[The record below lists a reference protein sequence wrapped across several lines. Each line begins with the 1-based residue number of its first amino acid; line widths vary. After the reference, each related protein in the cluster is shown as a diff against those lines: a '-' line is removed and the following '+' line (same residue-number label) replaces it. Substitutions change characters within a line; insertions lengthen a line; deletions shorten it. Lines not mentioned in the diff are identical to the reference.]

1 VLEGNSPGRVFVD
14 HLDEPRTAFVH
25 TNAGFSYLVGSSQN
39 GAFNQ
44 AFKKLLDDRLFPE
57 IKISN
62 DPTLVFYPLSDS
74 WEVPLKKTLD
84 GRRVLDLFRKQFIF
98 NPKKFI
104 SSSNRQKQIPA
115 GFQMQHIDQAS
126 MERFG
131 ADMFPWESP
140 QAFLK
145 TGFGFWLLKDNE
157 IACECSSVFIG
168 GGAVEINIHTNEK
181 YRRQGLAAIAATAF
195 ISECLDRGLHP
206 NWECWWDNQ
215 PSISLAQKLGFEP
228 VKDHPVLLVELN
240 T

>member
-1 VLEGNSPGRVFVD
+1 
-14 HLDEPRTAFVH
+14 
-25 TNAGFSYLVGSSQN
+25 
-39 GAFNQ
+39 
-44 AFKKLLDDRLFPE
+44 
-57 IKISN
+57 
-62 DPTLVFYPLSDS
+62 
-74 WEVPLKKTLD
+74 
-84 GRRVLDLFRKQFIF
+84 
-98 NPKKFI
+98 
-104 SSSNRQKQIPA
+104 
-115 GFQMQHIDQAS
+115 
-126 MERFG
+126 
-131 ADMFPWESP
+131 
-140 QAFLK
+140 
-145 TGFGFWLLKDNE
+145 LKDNE